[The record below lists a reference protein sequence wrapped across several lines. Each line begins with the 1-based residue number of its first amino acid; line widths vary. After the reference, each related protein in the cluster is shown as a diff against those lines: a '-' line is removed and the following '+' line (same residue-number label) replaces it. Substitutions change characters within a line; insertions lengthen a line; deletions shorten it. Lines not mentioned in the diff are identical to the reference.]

1 MWYVLGFKSRASK
14 HQEHYQNN
22 FAGQQKY
29 SSSSVQAAAIPL
41 LTKLRFEGVLSKVR
55 VYPNLQAGTQAHQRP
70 PNTRYTVSARVP
82 PTWCQGAAAYPD
94 TQWNRNLTADLLGAP
109 PQH

>member
-82 PTWCQGAAAYPD
+82 PT
-94 TQWNRNLTADLLGAP
+94 
-109 PQH
+109 